1 MTDKQPDDIQNM
13 DFETAFFALQDNVTK
28 LENEDLPL
36 EKSLALFER
45 GQLLAKRCEQLLEA
59 AELKIRTLSMEPNQ
73 NNETLEVEQ

>member
-1 MTDKQPDDIQNM
+1 MTNKQPDDIQNM
-13 DFETAFFALQDNVTK
+13 DFETAFSALQENVAK

-59 AELKIRTLSMEPNQ
+59 AELRIRTLSMEPNQ
-73 NNETLEVEQ
+73 NNETLEVE

>member
-13 DFETAFFALQDNVTK
+13 DFETAFSALQENVAK

-59 AELKIRTLSMEPNQ
+59 AELRIRTLSMEPNQ
-73 NNETLEVEQ
+73 NNETLEVE